1 MNNQAKPRLN
11 SNAMVAIVGRPN
23 VGKSALFNRLT
34 GERKAI
40 VEDTP
45 GITRDRIYGTCEWNG
60 RTFTVC
66 DTGGIDPND
75 PDILR
80 RDIHQQAQ
88 TAVDESDLVLFVVD
102 IRAGVQPLDEE
113 VANILRRSKK
123 PVLLIANKAETLDI
137 ETHAVEFYAL
147 GMGDPYPVSAIH
159 GISTGDL
166 LDAILERLPAEVKP
180 SEEQEVSI
188 ALVGRPNVGKSST
201 MNRLIGQ
208 ERSIVHDQAGTTR
221 DSVETVVEYGD
232 RVVRLI
238 DTAGLR
244 RQAKVDESVEFYSS
258 VRASQS
264 LEKADVA
271 ILVIDARDGVVAQ
284 DKRVAGDI
292 HESGKP
298 SVIVVNK
305 WDLVRELAGEEGEGL
320 ANGAKVEEWKQRFVK
335 RLGKDLE
342 FMAYAPVIFS
352 SALTGDGVDEI
363 LEAALDSY
371 DESCRRVPTPVLNQV
386 VKEAVA
392 LRPPPSYKGER
403 LKIKYVSQRPS
414 APPRFTFKCNSPD
427 LVHFSYKRYLE
438 NQLREAFGFVGTPI
452 DLKFVK

>member
-1 MNNQAKPRLN
+1 MNSQAKPRLAGN
-11 SNAMVAIVGRPN
+11 SIVAIVGRPN

-80 RDIHQQAQ
+80 RDIRQQAQ
-88 TAVDESDLVLFVVD
+88 VAVDEADLVMFVVD
-102 IRAGVQPLDEE
+102 VRAGINPLDEE
-113 VANILRRSKK
+113 VANILRQSGK
-123 PVLLIANKAETLDI
+123 PVILVANKAETLEVEAD
-137 ETHAVEFYAL
+137 AVEFYAL
-147 GMGDPYPVSAIH
+147 GMGDPYPVSAMH

-166 LDAILERLPAEVKP
+166 LDAVLEKLPAESGLDTE
-180 SEEQEVSI
+180 SEVVI

-201 MNRLIGQ
+201 LNRLIGQ

-221 DSVETVVEYGD
+221 DSVEVAVDYNG
-232 RVVRLI
+232 RAVRLV

-244 RQAKVDESVEFYSS
+244 RQAKVDESVEYYSS

-264 LEKADVA
+264 LEKANAA

-292 HESGKP
+292 VESGKP

-305 WDLVRELAGEEGEGL
+305 WDLVKELAGSADAPAGGQ
-320 ANGAKVEEWKQRFVK
+320 KVEEWKQRFVK
-335 RLGKDLE
+335 KLGQDLE
-342 FMAYAPVIFS
+342 FMAYSPVIFA
-352 SALTGDGVDEI
+352 SALTGDGSEEI
-363 LEAALDSY
+363 LDAALEAY
-371 DESCRRVPTPVLNQV
+371 DESCRKVSTPVLNQV
-386 VKEAVA
+386 IKEAVA
-392 LRPPPSYKGER
+392 MRPAPSYKGDR
-403 LKIKYVSQRPS
+403 LKIKYVSQRPG

-452 DLKFVK
+452 ELKFVK

>member
-1 MNNQAKPRLN
+1 M
-11 SNAMVAIVGRPN
+11 
-23 VGKSALFNRLT
+23 
-34 GERKAI
+34 
-40 VEDTP
+40 
-45 GITRDRIYGTCEWNG
+45 
-60 RTFTVC
+60 
-66 DTGGIDPND
+66 
-75 PDILR
+75 
-80 RDIHQQAQ
+80 
-88 TAVDESDLVLFVVD
+88 
-102 IRAGVQPLDEE
+102 
-113 VANILRRSKK
+113 
-123 PVLLIANKAETLDI
+123 LIANKAETLDI

-305 WDLVRELAGEEGEGL
+305 WDLVRELAGEDGEGL

-335 RLGKDLE
+335 KLGKDLE

>member
-1 MNNQAKPRLN
+1 MNNQAKPRLS
-11 SNAMVAIVGRPN
+11 SNAIVAIVGRPN

-34 GERKAI
+34 GQRKAI
-40 VEDTP
+40 VQDTP
-45 GITRDRIYGTCEWNG
+45 GITRDRIYGNCEWNG
-60 RTFTVC
+60 RNFTVC
-66 DTGGIDPND
+66 DTGGLDPED

-80 RDIHQQAQ
+80 RDIRRQAEA
-88 TAVDESDLVLFVVD
+88 AVEEADLVLFVVD
-102 IRAGVQPLDEE
+102 VRAGIQPLDEE
-113 VANILRRSKK
+113 AAAILRQHHK
-123 PVLLIANKAETLDI
+123 PVLLVANKAETL
-137 ETHAVEFYAL
+137 EMEAQAVEFYAL

-180 SEEQEVSI
+180 SDEQEVTV

-201 MNRLIGQ
+201 LNRLLGQ
-208 ERSIVHDQAGTTR
+208 ERSIVHDKAGTTR
-221 DSVETVVEYGD
+221 DSVEASIDYGG
-232 RVVRLI
+232 RAMRLI

-244 RQAKVDESVEFYSS
+244 RQAKIDESVEYYSS
-258 VRASQS
+258 LRASQS

-305 WDLVRELAGEEGEGL
+305 WDLVKELAGVSATDEAGRG
-320 ANGAKVEEWKQRFVK
+320 KVEEWKQGFVK
-335 RLGKDLE
+335 KLGKDLE
-342 FMAYAPVIFS
+342 FMAYAPVIFA
-352 SALTGDGVDEI
+352 SALTGENTEEI
-363 LEAALDSY
+363 LDAALDSY
-371 DESCRRVPTPVLNQV
+371 DESRRKVPTAVLNQV

-392 LRPPPSYKGER
+392 LRPPPSYKGDR
-403 LKIKYVSQRPS
+403 LKIKYVSQRP
-414 APPRFTFKCNSPD
+414 APPPRFTFKCNSPD
-427 LVHFSYKRYLE
+427 LVHFSYRRYLE

-452 DLKFVK
+452 ELKFVK